1 MREWADSSHYEK
13 LKAHLLLFSFVLK
26 MILFLVW
33 KKKKKKEYLKNAVV
47 IFFQIVFGY
56 IFKDIDLGIR
66 KSWIAF
72 EYVFENI
79 YQNSI
84 TLKMKR
90 KWGEKKKLLTN
101 FHFFQKSIP
110 KIFHFIFVFIFKT
123 YAKQTLVRKLFHF
136 RSSDNGK
143 RFQTWPRWCLAGG

>member
-1 MREWADSSHYEK
+1 ME
-13 LKAHLLLFSFVLK
+13 
-26 MILFLVW
+26 
-33 KKKKKKEYLKNAVV
+33 KKKKKEYLKNAVV

-84 TLKMKR
+84 TLKMKW
-90 KWGEKKKLLTN
+90 KWGKKN
-101 FHFFQKSIP
+101 F
-110 KIFHFIFVFIFKT
+110 
-123 YAKQTLVRKLFHF
+123 
-136 RSSDNGK
+136 
-143 RFQTWPRWCLAGG
+143 